1 MASFSNANGN
11 DSHSQRNVSFQERFK
26 DQIQTIGKGGIIGTF
41 DKQYMGDNSNS
52 NNSKDAFNYNEYKVI
67 HHTAYGG
74 NYNNVNTNSNKGKL
88 KPIKTNNKPKT
99 EIATQNNELNIQQQH
114 QHQQQINTNTNINL
128 LPQQQIINPQYQ
140 QPQQQP
146 YYQYPPQQQ
155 YFNNNNNNNN
165 YYQQGLIYNPYY
177 QQYQPSNGMLLAYQQ
192 QQPPYTPY
200 IINNNNNSNLN
211 TQQQAFPSKPKLRP
225 ISSQTKHIP
234 RSTTNNNLQQNALQI
249 LTNNNNSHISHNT
262 SSRICSAQSRSRISN
277 IEYRPYTLKEY
288 KELEKV
294 GVVLGGLGPNIGT
307 KEWEEKKEKM
317 KKMEEYA
324 SRIAN
329 MKSKIKKKKDNLD
342 DILTKEKQS
351 KIDNSIRQ
359 RCLQYG
365 NLIRP
370 RTRTADK
377 IKNRPMSGV
386 KPFIDNSNMNNNNNN
401 IIEQPTTPNI
411 VVDDKRRRILHNNN
425 NNTHNSSKYTIN
437 CDVSGINSKV
447 DDIANT
453 ITNRHTESRSNV
465 YRPNNVY
472 VNKNSNRND
481 GSEMII
487 TQRRTPAYNVN
498 NNQSESV
505 IRYDNNEDDD
515 KLWSNLGLN
524 DNNTN
529 TNNEELLN
537 DSLNANNDAMKLKKI
552 FDEDSD
558 NEELNKILQNRQ
570 RYQNAVT
577 HIKSTI

>member
-1 MASFSNANGN
+1 MASFMNVN
-11 DSHSQRNVSFQERFK
+11 DTHSQRNVSFQERFK

-41 DKQYMGDNSNS
+41 DKQYTCDSNNS
-52 NNSKDAFNYNEYKVI
+52 NNNKDTFNYNEYKVI
-67 HHTAYGG
+67 HHTSYGG
-74 NYNNVNTNSNKGKL
+74 NYNNNNNNTNSNKGKL
-88 KPIKTNNKPKT
+88 KPIKTNNKVKPEVT
-99 EIATQNNELNIQQQH
+99 APNELNIQQQ
-114 QHQQQINTNTNINL
+114 QHQTNNTNTNINS
-128 LPQQQIINPQYQ
+128 PPPQQIINPQYHPQ
-140 QPQQQP
+140 QQQP
-146 YYQYPPQQQ
+146 YYQYPPQQ
-155 YFNNNNNNNN
+155 YFNNNNN

-177 QQYQPSNGMLLAYQQ
+177 QQYQPSNGMILAYQQ
-192 QQPPYTPY
+192 QPPYIPY
-200 IINNNNNSNLN
+200 ITNNNNNLN
-211 TQQQAFPSKPKLRP
+211 PQQPTFPSKPKLRP

-234 RSTTNNNLQQNALQI
+234 RSNININNNNLQQNAIQI

-377 IKNRPMSGV
+377 TKTRPISGV
-386 KPFIDNSNMNNNNNN
+386 KPFIDNSNTNNNNNR

-411 VVDDKRRRILHNNN
+411 VDEKRRRLLNNN
-425 NNTHNSSKYTIN
+425 HNSSKYTID
-437 CDVSGINSKV
+437 CDVSGMNSKI
-447 DDIANT
+447 DEADNS
-453 ITNRHTESRSNV
+453 NRSNNNKHKESRSSCYRHNV
-465 YRPNNVY
+465 YA
-472 VNKNSNRND
+472 NKNSTRND

-487 TQRRTPAYNVN
+487 TQRRAVGNK
-498 NNQSESV
+498 SESV
-505 IRYDNNEDDD
+505 VRYDNNEDDD
-515 KLWSNLGLN
+515 KMWSNLGLE
-524 DNNTN
+524 NNTN
-529 TNNEELLN
+529 NNDEVLN
-537 DSLNANNDAMKLKKI
+537 DSLNGNNDVMKLKKI

-570 RYQNAVT
+570 HYQNAVN